1 MAHIISKLAINLLLL
16 ISVPAFAG
24 VGSISEFKGGGSVKR
39 GAKATPA
46 AKGSNIEK
54 NDTVST
60 NSQGRFKITF
70 VDATTVNITQ
80 NSRLVID
87 DFVYDGNN
95 KSKGKLGLKLALGT
109 ARYTS
114 GGIAHGNARG
124 VGIRTP
130 TATIAVR
137 GTDFVMSVDEAGRS
151 TIVLVPECYND
162 TDITKINFDCPAG
175 AIDVITAAGIVT
187 LDKPFQATVVENAYA
202 PPAPPV
208 MINPSLKGMDNNIQ
222 IAPLE
227 TDGGQSLIGVARD
240 SLKKFVNPSKAS
252 SDDNKNPST
261 NSSSAKEP
269 SDDKSTTSAD
279 ISDTVDVVTQ
289 VSLPQITPTVN
300 NQENSNSPNNDNIEE
315 IASVIVNVPVPK
327 PIEETSS
334 IEPNENKTTIYT
346 NVSLT
351 FKKMIQEGWAYSR
364 ISRDRNQAVVVWLP
378 KDTEAQVVS
387 SQNGIIDVYNF
398 ANHTWPTSGT
408 GMSQGNITVIQKSGV
423 K

>member
-1 MAHIISKLAINLLLL
+1 MARTILKLAINLLLL
-16 ISVPAFAG
+16 VSVPAFAG
-24 VGSISEFKGGGSVKR
+24 VGSISEFKGGGTVKR

-109 ARYTS
+109 AKYTS
-114 GGIAHGNARG
+114 GAIAKGNARG

-151 TIVLVPECYND
+151 TVVLVPECYND

-175 AIDVITAAGIVT
+175 AIDVMTAAGVVT
-187 LDKPFQATVVENAYA
+187 LNKPFQATLVENSYA

-208 MINPSLKGMDNNIQ
+208 TINPSLKGMDNNIQ
-222 IAPLE
+222 ISPLE
-227 TDGGQSLIGVARD
+227 TDDGQSLINAAREA
-240 SLKKFVNPSKAS
+240 LKKFVNPAKAA
-252 SDDNKNPST
+252 SDDNKDPNTGDDDTEEAAVATVRLPT
-261 NSSSAKEP
+261 QEELQEIYAEYNEGNTPKE
-269 SDDKSTTSAD
+269 
-279 ISDTVDVVTQ
+279 
-289 VSLPQITPTVN
+289 
-300 NQENSNSPNNDNIEE
+300 
-315 IASVIVNVPVPK
+315 
-327 PIEETSS
+327 
-334 IEPNENKTTIYT
+334 TIYT
-346 NVSLT
+346 NVSPT
-351 FKKMIQEGWAYSR
+351 FKKLVQVGWVYSR
-364 ISRDRNQAVVVWLP
+364 ISEDKNQSVIVWLP
-378 KDTEAQVVS
+378 KDTEAQIVS
-387 SQNGIIDVYNF
+387 SQNGVVDVYNF
-398 ANHTWPTSGT
+398 MDDKWTTSGT
-408 GMSQGNITVIQKSGV
+408 GRPQGNITIIQESGV
-423 K
+423 R

>member
-1 MAHIISKLAINLLLL
+1 MVRLISRLAINLLLL

-24 VGSISEFKGGGSVKR
+24 VGSISDFKGGGSVKR
-39 GAKATPA
+39 GAKVAPA

-80 NSRLVID
+80 NSRLIID

-151 TIVLVPECYND
+151 TVVLVPECYND
-162 TDITKINFDCPAG
+162 KDITKINFDCPAG
-175 AIDVITAAGIVT
+175 AIDVITASGVVS
-187 LDKPFQATVVENAYA
+187 LNKPFQATVVENAYA

-208 MINPSLKGMDNNIQ
+208 VINPSMKGMDNNIQ
-222 IAPLE
+222 ISPLE
-227 TDGGQSLIGVARD
+227 TDDGQSLINAAREA
-240 SLKKFVNPSKAS
+240 LKKYINPAKAA
-252 SDDNKNPST
+252 SDDNKDPNTGADST
-261 NSSSAKEP
+261 EEVAVAVMRMPTQEELEELYAEFNDGQRPKE
-269 SDDKSTTSAD
+269 
-279 ISDTVDVVTQ
+279 
-289 VSLPQITPTVN
+289 
-300 NQENSNSPNNDNIEE
+300 
-315 IASVIVNVPVPK
+315 
-327 PIEETSS
+327 
-334 IEPNENKTTIYT
+334 TIYT
-346 NVSLT
+346 NVSPT
-351 FKKMIQEGWAYSR
+351 FKKNVQVGWVYSR
-364 ISRDRNQAVVVWLP
+364 ISDDKNQLVVTWLP
-378 KDTEAQVVS
+378 KDTEVQFVS
-387 SQNGIIDVYNF
+387 VQNGIVDVYNF
-398 ANHTWPTSGT
+398 MDDKWTTSGT
-408 GMSQGNITVIQKSGV
+408 GRPQGNITIIQESGAR
-423 K
+423 

>member
-1 MAHIISKLAINLLLL
+1 MARTILKLAINLLLL
-16 ISVPAFAG
+16 VSVPAFAG
-24 VGSISEFKGGGSVKR
+24 VGSISEFKGGGTVKR

-109 ARYTS
+109 AKYTS
-114 GGIAHGNARG
+114 GAIAKGNARG

-151 TIVLVPECYND
+151 TVVLVPECYND

-175 AIDVITAAGIVT
+175 AIDVMTAAGVVT
-187 LDKPFQATVVENAYA
+187 LNKPFQATLVENSYA

-208 MINPSLKGMDNNIQ
+208 TINPSLKGMDNNIQ
-222 IAPLE
+222 ISPLE
-227 TDGGQSLIGVARD
+227 TDDGQSLINAAREA
-240 SLKKFVNPSKAS
+240 LKKFVNPAKAA
-252 SDDNKNPST
+252 SDDNKDPNTGDDDTEEAAVATVRLPT
-261 NSSSAKEP
+261 QEELQEIYAEYNEGNTPKE
-269 SDDKSTTSAD
+269 
-279 ISDTVDVVTQ
+279 
-289 VSLPQITPTVN
+289 
-300 NQENSNSPNNDNIEE
+300 
-315 IASVIVNVPVPK
+315 
-327 PIEETSS
+327 
-334 IEPNENKTTIYT
+334 TIYT
-346 NVSLT
+346 NVSPT
-351 FKKMIQEGWAYSR
+351 FKKLVQVGWVYSR
-364 ISRDRNQAVVVWLP
+364 ISDDKNQSVIVWLP
-378 KDTEAQVVS
+378 KDTEAQIVS
-387 SQNGIIDVYNF
+387 SQNGVVDVYNF
-398 ANHTWPTSGT
+398 MDDKWTTSGT
-408 GMSQGNITVIQKSGV
+408 GRPQGNITIIQESGV
-423 K
+423 R

>member
-16 ISVPAFAG
+16 VSVPAFAG
-24 VGSISEFKGGGSVKR
+24 VGSISEFKGGGTVKR

-46 AKGSNIEK
+46 SKGSNIEK

-95 KSKGKLGLKLALGT
+95 KSKGKIGLKLALGT
-109 ARYTS
+109 AKYTS
-114 GGIAHGNARG
+114 GAIAKGNARG

-151 TIVLVPECYND
+151 TVVLVPECYND

-175 AIDVITAAGIVT
+175 AIDVMTAAGVVT
-187 LDKPFQATVVENAYA
+187 LNKPFQATLVENAYA

-208 MINPSLKGMDNNIQ
+208 TIDPSLKNMDNNIQ

-227 TDGGQSLIGVARD
+227 TDDGQSLINAAREA
-240 SLKKFVNPSKAS
+240 LKKFVNPAKAA
-252 SDDNKNPST
+252 SDDNKDPNT
-261 NSSSAKEP
+261 G
-269 SDDKSTTSAD
+269 SDDTEEAAVSA
-279 ISDTVDVVTQ
+279 IRLPTQ
-289 VSLPQITPTVN
+289 EEL
-300 NQENSNSPNNDNIEE
+300 QEIYAEYNEGNK
-315 IASVIVNVPVPK
+315 PK
-327 PIEETSS
+327 E
-334 IEPNENKTTIYT
+334 TIYT
-346 NVSLT
+346 NVSPT
-351 FKKMIQEGWAYSR
+351 FKKLVQVGWVYSR
-364 ISRDRNQAVVVWLP
+364 ISEDKNQSVIIWLP
-378 KDTEAQVVS
+378 KDTETQVVS
-387 SQNGIIDVYNF
+387 SQNGIVDAYNF
-398 ANHTWPTSGT
+398 MDDKWTSSGT
-408 GMSQGNITVIQKSGV
+408 GRPQGNITIIQESGV
-423 K
+423 R

>member
-16 ISVPAFAG
+16 VSVPAFAG

-95 KSKGKLGLKLALGT
+95 KSKGRLGLKLALGT
-109 ARYTS
+109 AKYTS
-114 GGIAHGNARG
+114 GAIAKGNARG

-130 TATIAVR
+130 TATIGVR

-151 TIVLVPECYND
+151 TVVLVPECYND

-175 AIDVITAAGIVT
+175 AIDVMTAAGVVT
-187 LDKPFQATVVENAYA
+187 LDKPFQATMVENSYA

-208 MINPSLKGMDNNIQ
+208 TINPLLKGMDNNIQ

-227 TDGGQSLIGVARD
+227 TDGGQSLINAAREA
-240 SLKKFVNPSKAS
+240 LKKFVNPAKAA
-252 SDDNKNPST
+252 SD
-261 NSSSAKEP
+261 
-269 SDDKSTTSAD
+269 
-279 ISDTVDVVTQ
+279 
-289 VSLPQITPTVN
+289 
-300 NQENSNSPNNDNIEE
+300 
-315 IASVIVNVPVPK
+315 
-327 PIEETSS
+327 
-334 IEPNENKTTIYT
+334 ENKDPNTGDDDVEEAAVASIRMPTQEELQEIYAEYNEGTLPKKTIYT
-346 NVSLT
+346 NVSPT
-351 FKKMIQEGWAYSR
+351 FKKLVQVGWVYSR
-364 ISRDRNQAVVVWLP
+364 ISEDKNQSVVVWLP
-378 KDTEAQVVS
+378 KDTEAQIVS
-387 SQNGIIDVYNF
+387 SQNGVVDVYNF
-398 ANHTWPTSGT
+398 MDDKWTTSGT
-408 GMSQGNITVIQKSGV
+408 GRPQGNITIIQESGV
-423 K
+423 R

>member
-1 MAHIISKLAINLLLL
+1 MVRLISRLAINLLLL

-24 VGSISEFKGGGSVKR
+24 VGSISEFKGGGTVKR
-39 GAKATPA
+39 GAKVVPA
-46 AKGSNIEK
+46 ARGSGIEK

-151 TIVLVPECYND
+151 TVVLVPECYND
-162 TDITKINFDCPAG
+162 KDITKINFECPSG
-175 AIDVITAAGIVT
+175 QIDVITAAGIVSLT
-187 LDKPFQATVVENAYA
+187 QPFQATVVENSYA

-208 MINPSLKGMDNNIQ
+208 VINPTMKGMDNNIQ
-222 IAPLE
+222 ISPLE
-227 TDGGQSLIGVARD
+227 TDDGQSLIDAARE
-240 SLKKFVNPSKAS
+240 SLKKYVNPAKAA
-252 SDDNKNPST
+252 SDDNKDPNTGSDST
-261 NSSSAKEP
+261 EEVAAAVIRMPTQEELQEVYAEYNDGQKPKE
-269 SDDKSTTSAD
+269 
-279 ISDTVDVVTQ
+279 
-289 VSLPQITPTVN
+289 
-300 NQENSNSPNNDNIEE
+300 
-315 IASVIVNVPVPK
+315 
-327 PIEETSS
+327 
-334 IEPNENKTTIYT
+334 TIYT
-346 NVSLT
+346 NVSPT
-351 FKKMIQEGWAYSR
+351 FKKNIQVGWVYSR
-364 ISRDRNQAVVVWLP
+364 ISEDKNQLVVAWLP
-378 KDTEAQVVS
+378 KDTELQFIS
-387 SQNGIIDVYNF
+387 SQNGIVDVYNF
-398 ANHTWPTSGT
+398 MDDKWTTSGT
-408 GMSQGNITVIQKSGV
+408 GRPQGNITVIQESGQR
-423 K
+423 

>member
-16 ISVPAFAG
+16 VSVPAFAG
-24 VGSISEFKGGGSVKR
+24 VGSISEFKGGGTVKR

-109 ARYTS
+109 AKYTS
-114 GGIAHGNARG
+114 GAIAKGNARG

-151 TIVLVPECYND
+151 TVVLVPECYND
-162 TDITKINFDCPAG
+162 TDITKINFNCPAG
-175 AIDVITAAGIVT
+175 AIDVMTAAGVVT
-187 LDKPFQATVVENAYA
+187 LYKPFQATMVENSYA

-208 MINPSLKGMDNNIQ
+208 TINPSLKGMDNNIQ
-222 IAPLE
+222 ISPLE
-227 TDGGQSLIGVARD
+227 TDDGQSLINAAREA
-240 SLKKFVNPSKAS
+240 LKKFVNPAKAA
-252 SDDNKNPST
+252 SDENKDPNT
-261 NSSSAKEP
+261 G
-269 SDDKSTTSAD
+269 DD
-279 ISDTVDVVTQ
+279 DV
-289 VSLPQITPTVN
+289 
-300 NQENSNSPNNDNIEE
+300 EE
-315 IASVIVNVPVPK
+315 AAVASVRMPTQEELQEIYAEYNEGNLPK
-327 PIEETSS
+327 
-334 IEPNENKTTIYT
+334 KTIYT
-346 NVSLT
+346 NVSPT
-351 FKKMIQEGWAYSR
+351 FKKLVQVGWVYSR
-364 ISRDRNQAVVVWLP
+364 ISEDKNQSVIVWLP
-378 KDTEAQVVS
+378 KDTEAQIVS
-387 SQNGIIDVYNF
+387 SQNGAVDVYNF
-398 ANHTWPTSGT
+398 MDDKWTTSGT
-408 GMSQGNITVIQKSGV
+408 GRPQGNITIIQESGV
-423 K
+423 R